1 MNTIVIIILLLAGI
15 VIGIFCMNLIQK
27 IRDRFAKKKELA
39 HESST
44 AIMSEIEYVFKIV
57 LIDFHYSKIHEFK
70 DKESKFLQ
78 RRKKALLTV
87 NARVSI
93 GFDFNKSKDDLIIDE
108 NNHVKL
114 KKIPEP
120 EIISI
125 TPKYNYYDVAHG
137 WFNKFSIEDSNEM
150 EKIAYKDIEENS
162 LTPTLADSAKKQLL
176 VLLKNRVLNGSVYIS
191 LPEKVTEKYT

>member
-1 MNTIVIIILLLAGI
+1 MNTIVIIILLFAGI
-15 VIGIFCMNLIQK
+15 VIGVFCMNLKQRIK
-27 IRDRFAKKKELA
+27 DRFAKKKELA

-70 DKESKFLQ
+70 DKKKKFFQ
-78 RRKKALLTV
+78 RRKKALLIV

-108 NNHVKL
+108 NNHVKF

-125 TPKYNYYDVAHG
+125 TPEYKYYDVEHG
-137 WFNKFSIEDSNEM
+137 WFNKFSIEDCNEM
-150 EKIAYKDIEENS
+150 AQEAYKDIEENS
-162 LTPTLADSAKKQLL
+162 LTPALADSAKKQLS
-176 VLLKNRVLNGSVYIS
+176 LLLNNRVLNGSVQVT
-191 LPEKVTEKYT
+191 LPEK